1 MRGAIVGSSLVH
13 LVMLVALLAVRHG
26 SSIVIAG
33 PDVVQVAL
41 LDPAVSAPAP
51 APVPPPEKPAPAPIA
66 PPVTPE
72 REKGVRI
79 TPPKPKT
86 AKPAE
91 RREQTPPPALPS
103 AAVGNAGLRGEVAV
117 DARDFEFTYYLMLV
131 RNKIAQNWAAPA
143 GMASGGALTRAV
155 VTFRISRGGDVTG
168 VQLERGSG
176 VDFFDRTAVRAVI
189 LSDPLPPLPLAYTG
203 ADLGVHFGFE
213 IGGL

>member
-13 LVMLVALLAVRHG
+13 LVLLVAVLAVRHG

-41 LDPAVSAPAP
+41 LDPVAPA
-51 APVPPPEKPAPAPIA
+51 
-66 PPVTPE
+66 
-72 REKGVRI
+72 
-79 TPPKPKT
+79 
-86 AKPAE
+86 
-91 RREQTPPPALPS
+91 
-103 AAVGNAGLRGEVAV
+103 
-117 DARDFEFTYYLMLV
+117 
-131 RNKIAQNWAAPA
+131 AAPS
-143 GMASGGALTRAV
+143 GVGPGGAATRAV
-155 VTFRISRGGDVTG
+155 VYFRIGRGGDVTA

-213 IGGL
+213 IGG